1 MSVRYMSFRYHL
13 PSPPTQA
20 ILILSLL
27 LAFHTIHLPSSL
39 DSELQRMDLEDRKPQ
54 LLFDFEGFTVGEQ
67 TKVEDKLGVKQRKL
81 YWCVSPNAI
90 SGAQLS
96 LISQ

>member
-1 MSVRYMSFRYHL
+1 
-13 PSPPTQA
+13 
-20 ILILSLL
+20 
-27 LAFHTIHLPSSL
+27 
-39 DSELQRMDLEDRKPQ
+39 MDLEDRKPQ
-54 LLFDFEGFTVGEQ
+54 LLFDYEGFTIGEQ

-81 YWCVSPNAI
+81 YNCVSHIAI